1 MAARTKARKRALDV
15 LFESEVRGL
24 PLDGTLEERLA
35 AQDPPIG
42 DYSVELVR
50 GVRGHQQRIDE
61 LLASY
66 SEGWTLD
73 RMPSVDRNVLRL
85 GVFELLYAEDVPD
98 AVALS
103 EAVTL
108 VRDLSTDESPAFV
121 NGVLAAIV
129 RDKAS
134 LPAEAS
140 MADEPAPT
148 E

>member
-35 AQDPPIG
+35 LQDPPIG

-50 GVRGHQQRIDE
+50 GVREHQEQIDQ
-61 LLASY
+61 LLTTY
-66 SEGWTLD
+66 SQGWTLD

-85 GVFELLYAEDVPD
+85 GVFELLYAEGVPD

-103 EAVTL
+103 EAVSMA
-108 VRDLSTDESPAFV
+108 RELSTDESPSFV
-121 NGVLAAIV
+121 NGVLGGIL
-129 RDKAS
+129 RDKAT
-134 LPAEAS
+134 LVG
-140 MADEPAPT
+140 
-148 E
+148 

>member
-35 AQDPPIG
+35 SQDPPIG

-50 GVRGHQQRIDE
+50 GVREHQEQIDR
-61 LLASY
+61 LLATY
-66 SEGWTLD
+66 SQGWTLD

-98 AVALS
+98 AVAMS
-103 EAVTL
+103 EAVAM
-108 VRDLSTDESPAFV
+108 VRELSTDESPSFV
-121 NGVLAAIV
+121 NGVLGGIL
-129 RDKAS
+129 RDKAT
-134 LPAEAS
+134 LVG
-140 MADEPAPT
+140 
-148 E
+148 